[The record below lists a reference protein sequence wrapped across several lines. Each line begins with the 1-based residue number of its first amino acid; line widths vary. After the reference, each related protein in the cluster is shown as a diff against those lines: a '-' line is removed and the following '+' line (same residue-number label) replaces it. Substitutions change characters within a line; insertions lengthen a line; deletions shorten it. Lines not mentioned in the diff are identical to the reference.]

1 MNRRL
6 VNISATRSLGRL
18 FHLVCIMI
26 FLTGCHSEESAKG
39 KKAEV
44 ASAGDPPA
52 EVFSLKK
59 GRLSSSLQI
68 PGELVAWQQVDR
80 YAKVNSFVKKLYVD
94 VGSEV

>member
-6 VNISATRSLGRL
+6 VNISAPRHTGRL
-18 FHLVCIMI
+18 FQLICFMI
-26 FLTGCHSEESAKG
+26 FLPGCHSEESAKG

-59 GRLSSSLQI
+59 GRLSSTLQI
-68 PGELVAWQQVDR
+68 PGELVAWQQVDL
-80 YAKVNSFVKKLYVD
+80 YAKVNSFVKK
-94 VGSEV
+94 